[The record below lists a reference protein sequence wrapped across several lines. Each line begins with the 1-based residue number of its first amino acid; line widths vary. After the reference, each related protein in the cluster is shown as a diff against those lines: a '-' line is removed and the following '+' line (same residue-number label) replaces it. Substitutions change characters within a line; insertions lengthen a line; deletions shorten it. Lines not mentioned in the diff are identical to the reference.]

1 MNWLCLT
8 SPRLSEIIIYMFR
21 IRLFDK
27 QANVANYLLVLFS
40 LLAFAS
46 LTVATNSA
54 AHSEVS
60 SPPNNAGL
68 AAKQNGSQ
76 VAYEIKHEQ
85 AEIIVGS
92 TDENKRAVNLLVSYP
107 VGAQTADQK
116 FPLIVFSHGHALDN
130 LSYQNLTNYWVARGY
145 FVVAPLHLDSGGDL
159 KAVSVISKKYGNDWI
174 AASRLLDLKA
184 SIDQI
189 DIITAELT
197 DFVGQVSTDKIIA
210 AGHSYGA
217 LSAQQLS
224 GAKLEDHGDSLYPIP
239 ESLTDSRVVSVV
251 AISPPGLMKDHLTE
265 ATWSEYSTP
274 QLVVTGPNDFFPFIW
289 PNYEDH
295 FISYQT
301 AQPGHNYLLVL
312 DEMDHYLGNL
322 IGRLERDGPP
332 QDIALKNLSDVSLK
346 FIEHYL
352 NIESTDKDLGSKRPL
367 SKTVTALKR
376 DGVLRFEHR

>member
-1 MNWLCLT
+1 
-8 SPRLSEIIIYMFR
+8 MFR
-21 IRLFDK
+21 IPLFDK
-27 QANVANYLLVLFS
+27 HANIANYLLVLFS
-40 LLAFAS
+40 LLVFS
-46 LTVATNSA
+46 VHTA
-54 AHSEVS
+54 AHSEIKSEIKSVRNS
-60 SPPNNAGL
+60 VKLAEKQSGL
-68 AAKQNGSQ
+68 NL
-76 VAYEIKHEQ
+76 AYEIKHAQ
-85 AEIIVGS
+85 TDIVVGS
-92 TDENKRAVNLLVSYP
+92 SDKNKRAVNLLVSYP

-130 LSYQNLTNYWVARGY
+130 LSYKNLTNYWVAQGY